1 MEAGFILQQR
11 ELLVHRL
18 KALCYI
24 SLSIAILTLLQDIF
38 LLRRHQRQTFT
49 SDMAFE
55 SAKISMFCLI
65 AAVCIIMVFLAYL
78 HWNQWMSNLTPAQ
91 FESVCIGAMILVM
104 VLAVLRP
111 PEIVTKM
118 RGGSIKEAFR
128 AQYFSDSEMLL
139 AIDGIITAAHLGFP
153 VRWCG
158 MFPLEV
164 TGISL
169 YMAVVFVIGSNEPM
183 ESSVWCLCGLTGL
196 TVASALGKRA
206 AEMGDRQHYMDII
219 HERSMRCAAE
229 FQLSQTAREERT
241 KTPGNSNQESLPGT
255 TPGSQVLEQMFT
267 QSANVTEKLARVV
280 ELGNAEH
287 WRINEAEVKLLPDKA
302 LGSGSFGQV
311 VMGIF
316 CGVMVAV
323 KIPHSQ
329 FKTSDMRKL
338 PPLCNELRVWRHV
351 RHPNIVAV
359 QGAVISPQQC
369 ALALVMEFI
378 KGMVLNE
385 FVVLGSEG
393 ELPDIPERYSLM
405 LGVCNALL
413 YLHTRCPH
421 ILHGDVKGSN
431 VMVEPFRD
439 TVRAKLLD
447 FGLSR
452 VLTRHVRPPGGTL
465 EFAAPEVLLKDGQ
478 VKCSADIYSFGRLTT
493 LIATSTP
500 PLYGMT
506 KAQIKSSM
514 RQRVPPPPYWPQGC
528 AFEPS
533 CKELVR
539 ACLQVEERDRPGILE
554 VHAKLLTLPQEL
566 DLSEDQRQLLEDVH
580 AVTAQL
586 PEPAGRADVEQAG
599 EVQGAAPAQ
608 VEPELGRRTHG
619 SSQGGWAGQRTIS
632 L

>member
-1 MEAGFILQQR
+1 
-11 ELLVHRL
+11 
-18 KALCYI
+18 LCYI

-323 KIPHSQ
+323 KIPRNQ
-329 FKTSDMRKL
+329 PKTSDIPRL
-338 PPLCNELRVWRHV
+338 PELCNELRVLRHV

-369 ALALVMEFI
+369 SIALVMELI
-378 KGMVLNE
+378 KGMVLDA
-385 FVVLGSEG
+385 FVMLGPKG
-393 ELPDIPERYSLM
+393 EQPDIPERYSLM

-421 ILHGDVKGSN
+421 IVHGDIKGSN
-431 VMVEPFRD
+431 IMAEPIVGA
-439 TVRAKLLD
+439 VRAKLLD

-452 VLTRHVRPPGGTL
+452 VLTRNARPLGGTL
-465 EFAAPEVLLKDGQ
+465 AFAAPEVVKRDRP
-478 VKCSADIYSFGRLTT
+478 VKCSADIYSFGRLVTF
-493 LIATSTP
+493 IATSTP
-500 PLYGMT
+500 PLCNMT
-506 KAQIKSSM
+506 KAQIKKAL
-514 RQRVPPPPYWPQGC
+514 RRGAPPAPLWPQRC
-528 AFEPS
+528 AFKRG
-533 CKELVR
+533 CRGLVR
-539 ACLQVEERDRPGILE
+539 ACLSAEERERPDVLE
-554 VHAKLLTLPQEL
+554 LHGKLLALPGEL
-566 DLSEDQRQLLEDVH
+566 DLTQGERQGLEDAH
-580 AVTAQL
+580 ALAAQL
-586 PEPAGRADVEQAG
+586 KEPALGAEAG
-599 EVQGAAPAQ
+599 EPETAAAPARA
-608 VEPELGRRTHG
+608 EMEAEDARAL
-619 SSQGGWAGQRTIS
+619 AGQRKEPAVRREPEQASEAAEEGLDAPRQQQLS